1 MSRALEVIWDEFE
14 AAFIIGHPEARYFFN
29 VMTGEVLYLSHMDE
43 ERTRERVQ
51 AKVSS
56 ADWVPIPRAST
67 TEGMSEIQT
76 FIDTE
81 SDQSFQE
88 ELKSALSDP
97 IPFRAFMMALVGKPE
112 AKERWSGIR
121 EDGIS
126 KRMHAFCE
134 THDITINDARF

>member
-1 MSRALEVIWDEFE
+1 MARALEVIWDEFE

-51 AKVSS
+51 TKVASD
-56 ADWVPIPRAST
+56 DWAPIPRAST

-81 SDQSFQE
+81 TDESFQA
-88 ELKSALSDP
+88 ELTAALSDP
-97 IPFRAFMMALVGKPE
+97 IPFRAFMMALVGKAD
-112 AKERWSGIR
+112 AKKRWSDIR
-121 EDGIS
+121 EDGIAT
-126 KRMHAFCE
+126 RMHAFCS
-134 THDITINDARF
+134 THDITINDERF